1 MYDRVHPKEKVK
13 FSASR
18 ENAVNDL
25 LNQMSMPGSVPDAK
39 TYSARLVTVP
49 VKLAHAEELDAGE
62 LIGFSFSGE
71 EYAESAAPEAWENL
85 GARLGIVRSAMQ
97 RNEIADVAVLGA
109 VSASVEII
117 DVYDGYAEPDES
129 GRLVSCGYV
138 TQFQILNPP
147 EQLRAGERQVCMVFI
162 TSPVGEPEE
171 YRGPFTAELTEEQ
184 TKVKISAGF
193 LNRNGLVVQVP
204 EKNIPW
210 GTGYLCIHSEIRGS
224 SWTAPEFRIVSAP
237 SATYYPVAYLSETNG
252 MKRIDQFHVPM
263 AFIIVSK
270 ICPVAESQ
278 K

>member
-25 LNQMSMPGSVPDAK
+25 LNRMSVPGSIPDAK
-39 TYSARLVTVP
+39 TYSSRLVTVP
-49 VKLAHAEELDAGE
+49 VKLAHADAIEAGE
-62 LIGFSFSGE
+62 LIGFTFSGE
-71 EYAESAAPEAWENL
+71 EYAESVAPDAWITS
-85 GARLGIVRSAMQ
+85 GARLGIVRSAMK

-109 VSASVEII
+109 VSASVEIV
-117 DVYDGYAEPDES
+117 DTSDGYAEPDES

-147 EQLRAGERQVCMVFI
+147 EQLRAGERQNCIVFI
-162 TSPVGEPEE
+162 TSPVDEPEE
-171 YRGPFTAELTEEQ
+171 YRGPFSAELTDDQ

-204 EKNIPW
+204 EKIIPW
-210 GTGYLCIHSEIRGS
+210 GAGYLCIHSEIRGS
-224 SWTAPEFRIVSAP
+224 SWTVPEFRIVAGP
-237 SATYYPVAYLSETNG
+237 SATDYPVACLSETDG
-252 MKRIDQFHVPM
+252 VKRIDQFHVPM

-270 ICPVAESQ
+270 ICPVAG
-278 K
+278 